1 MSLYETLK
9 VFFNPPSEL
18 VSGDEEEAGANV
30 EILYW
35 LASDSKADCVETKG
49 TGVNRWRAS
58 SRNEQKSVY
67 IM

>member
-30 EILYW
+30 EVLY
-35 LASDSKADCVETKG
+35 
-49 TGVNRWRAS
+49 
-58 SRNEQKSVY
+58 
-67 IM
+67 